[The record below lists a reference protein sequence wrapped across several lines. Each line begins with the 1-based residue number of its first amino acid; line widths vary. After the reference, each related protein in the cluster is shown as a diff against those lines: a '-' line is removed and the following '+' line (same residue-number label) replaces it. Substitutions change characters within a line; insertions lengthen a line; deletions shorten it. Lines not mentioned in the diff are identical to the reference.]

1 MKKLDLSEERKQ
13 FDSRGRT
20 TAIKGIGYLVLG
32 LFGITKCIEWM
43 YVSGAN
49 RGASLIAEG
58 IEKEANN
65 CKDD

>member
-13 FDSRGRT
+13 FDSCGRT
-20 TAIKGIGYLVLG
+20 AVIKGIGYFVLG
-32 LFGITKCIEWM
+32 MFGITKCIKLM

-49 RGASLIAEG
+49 RGASLLTEEL
-58 IEKEANN
+58 EKGVNN